1 MLLSCMDRKHEYSLV
16 RLRIVKL
23 FKITIILYI
32 QIHVHD
38 HSNLKATRI
47 QIILHMSL
55 VCASSLINISRK
67 NLIQEFFHF
76 PST

>member
-1 MLLSCMDRKHEYSLV
+1 MLLSCMNRMHEYSLV

-38 HSNLKATRI
+38 H
-47 QIILHMSL
+47 
-55 VCASSLINISRK
+55 
-67 NLIQEFFHF
+67 
-76 PST
+76 